1 MMRLEVRARHIREGW
16 GVLFRFIPRAS
27 GKQWAEGGGYE
38 LSSNNTHL
46 FSLNRIHLTAK
57 CKMHWREHK
66 MNVKARRLASGY
78 RPRREMLKTQT
89 RKPRSSS
96 DGFPEGLPTPI
107 ASKNERKVSSLF
119 CLSVLPEISA
129 GHRELKLQAPSWTK
143 TEGKVLVL
151 LSWLTR
157 ECGLYSAQLQTPGLF
172 RPLGLCTR
180 FALYLHSIS
189 KL

>member
-1 MMRLEVRARHIREGW
+1 MRKREGKRGAQAKALRRQDQQGGQSGGSRVRKKMMCDEAGGTAKHIREGW

-38 LSSNNTHL
+38 LRSNNTHL
-46 FSLNRIHLTAK
+46 FSLNRIRLTAK

-96 DGFPEGLPTPI
+96 DGFPEGLPTP
-107 ASKNERKVSSLF
+107 
-119 CLSVLPEISA
+119 
-129 GHRELKLQAPSWTK
+129 
-143 TEGKVLVL
+143 
-151 LSWLTR
+151 
-157 ECGLYSAQLQTPGLF
+157 
-172 RPLGLCTR
+172 
-180 FALYLHSIS
+180 SI
-189 KL
+189 